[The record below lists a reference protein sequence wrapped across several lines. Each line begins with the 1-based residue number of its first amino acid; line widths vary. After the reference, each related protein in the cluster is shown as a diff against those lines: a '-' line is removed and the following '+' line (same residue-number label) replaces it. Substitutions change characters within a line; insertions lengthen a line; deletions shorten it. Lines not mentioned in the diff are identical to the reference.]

1 MTLESSDVCH
11 VEASFCAGWVRR
23 GTTVSPVYKYVAD
36 NGIVIDA
43 EISGHPLQ
51 NMRRKNSAA
60 QTCLSH
66 E

>member
-1 MTLESSDVCH
+1 MFAMSKQVFVRGGFDV
-11 VEASFCAGWVRR
+11 EPQSR
-23 GTTVSPVYKYVAD
+23 PYINIYVAD

>member
-1 MTLESSDVCH
+1 MTLESSDVCR
-11 VEASFCAGWVRR
+11 VEASFCAGWVWR
-23 GTTVSPVYKYVAD
+23 GTAGSPVYKYVAD

-51 NMRRKNSAA
+51 NMRRKKAAA

>member
-1 MTLESSDVCH
+1 MFAMSKQVFVRGGFDGST
-11 VEASFCAGWVRR
+11 AGW
-23 GTTVSPVYKYVAD
+23 PVYKYVAD

>member
-1 MTLESSDVCH
+1 MSKQVFVRGGFDGST
-11 VEASFCAGWVRR
+11 AGW
-23 GTTVSPVYKYVAD
+23 PVYKYVAD

-51 NMRRKNSAA
+51 NMRRKKAAA